1 MNKNYLRLLYMND
14 PISVTRLF
22 DVVDL
27 FMYNA
32 YILLA
37 LNAFSKESMHYHLL
51 IFNVCYR
58 EMYCKMKAYVSPSI
72 KFVTRIS

>member
-1 MNKNYLRLLYMND
+1 MND

-32 YILLA
+32 YLLLA
-37 LNAFSKESMHYHLL
+37 LNAFSKESMYYHLL
-51 IFNVCYR
+51 IF
-58 EMYCKMKAYVSPSI
+58 MYATEKCIVK
-72 KFVTRIS
+72 

>member
-1 MNKNYLRLLYMND
+1 MND

-37 LNAFSKESMHYHLL
+37 LNAFSKGIYALSFADFY
-51 IFNVCYR
+51 VCYR